1 MTLGWRASSKTTT
14 SEAEVNTMLSNK
26 TYNLLAKTLA
36 PRIANAIQCSDK
48 YIELMLDLVPDLVTT
63 ELGEMDDE
71 IFYELCMCVVDRI
84 YLKAT

>member
-1 MTLGWRASSKTTT
+1 
-14 SEAEVNTMLSNK
+14 MLSDK
-26 TYNLLAKTLA
+26 AYELLAKSLA
-36 PRIANAIQCSDK
+36 PKVANAIQCSDK
-48 YIELMLDLVPDLVTT
+48 YIEVMLDLVPDLVTT

>member
-1 MTLGWRASSKTTT
+1 L
-14 SEAEVNTMLSNK
+14 EAEVNTMLSDK
-26 TYNLLAKTLA
+26 AYELLAKSLA
-36 PRIANAIQCSDK
+36 PKVANAIQCSDK
-48 YIELMLDLVPDLVTT
+48 YIEVMLDLVPDLVTT

>member
-1 MTLGWRASSKTTT
+1 
-14 SEAEVNTMLSNK
+14 MLSDK
-26 TYNLLAKTLA
+26 AYDLLAKSLA
-36 PRIANAIQCSDK
+36 PRVANAIQCSDK

-71 IFYELCMCVVDRI
+71 VLFELSLCVLDQM

>member
-1 MTLGWRASSKTTT
+1 
-14 SEAEVNTMLSNK
+14 MLSDK
-26 TYNLLAKTLA
+26 AYELLAKSLA
-36 PRIANAIQCSDK
+36 PKVANAIQCSDK
-48 YIELMLDLVPDLVTT
+48 NIEVMLDLVPDLVTT

>member
-1 MTLGWRASSKTTT
+1 
-14 SEAEVNTMLSNK
+14 MLSNK
-26 TYNLLAKTLA
+26 TYNLLAKSLA
-36 PRIANAIQCSDK
+36 PKIANAIQCSDK

-84 YLKAT
+84 YVKAT